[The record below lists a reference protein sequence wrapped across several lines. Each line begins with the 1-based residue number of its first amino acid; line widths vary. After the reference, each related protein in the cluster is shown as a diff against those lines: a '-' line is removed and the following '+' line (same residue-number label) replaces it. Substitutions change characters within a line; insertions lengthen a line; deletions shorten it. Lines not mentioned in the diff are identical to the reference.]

1 MDDIQLNMNTNRKR
15 INGRLELVPRGVAII
30 TDAGD
35 HWVLE
40 DFEPSNDDIGFEV
53 TAEGLVVGFDRLPVE
68 WLGQVPA

>member
-1 MDDIQLNMNTNRKR
+1 MGGIQRKMNTNRIR
-15 INGRLELVPRGVAII
+15 ISGRLELVPRGMAII

-40 DFEPSNDDIGFEV
+40 DFEPSNDDIGFDV
-53 TAEGLVVGFDRLPVE
+53 TAEGVIVGLDRLRVE

>member
-1 MDDIQLNMNTNRKR
+1 MDGIQFDMTTNRKR
-15 INGRLELVPRGVAII
+15 ISGRLEHLPRGPVIV

-40 DFEPSNDDIGFEV
+40 DYEPSNEDFGFEV
-53 TAEGLVVGFDRLPVE
+53 TAEGIVVGFERLRVE